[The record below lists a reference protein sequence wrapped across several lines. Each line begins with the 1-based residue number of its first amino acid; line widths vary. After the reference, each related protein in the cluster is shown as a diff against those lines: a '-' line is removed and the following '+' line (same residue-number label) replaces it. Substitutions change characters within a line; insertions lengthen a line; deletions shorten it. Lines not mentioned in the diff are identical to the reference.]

1 VPQVYDVTATTLAI
15 NWSPS
20 TEQEEILQN
29 VRFILGSVAGSVP
42 LARGMG
48 VDQDAVDAPSS
59 KARALLMTS
68 VLRAIQRNEPRARV
82 VEIHVEDNGALNG
95 QFTPRVRIA
104 I

>member
-1 VPQVYDVTATTLAI
+1 VPSDYDVTATPLVIDWTPA
-15 NWSPS
+15 
-20 TEQEEILQN
+20 TEEAEILQN
-29 VRFILGSVAGSVP
+29 VRFILGTVAGSAP
-42 LARGMG
+42 LARSMGIGM
-48 VDQDAVDAPSS
+48 DAVDAPAS

-82 VEIHVEDNGALNG
+82 TELYLEDNGALGG

>member
-1 VPQVYDVTATTLAI
+1 VSLAYDVTATSLVIDWA
-15 NWSPS
+15 PAD
-20 TEQEEILQN
+20 EKAEILQN
-29 VRFILGSVAGSVP
+29 VRFILGTVAGTVP

-48 VDQDAVDAPSS
+48 VESDAVDGPAS

-82 VEIHVEDNGALNG
+82 LEIYLEDGGALNG

>member
-1 VPQVYDVTATTLAI
+1 MPSEFEVTATPLVI
-15 NWSPS
+15 DWSPA
-20 TEQEEILQN
+20 TELDEILQN
-29 VRFILGSVAGSVP
+29 VRFILGTFAGTVP

-48 VDQDAVDAPSS
+48 TAADAVDAPAS

-82 VEIHVEDNGALNG
+82 VEIYVDDVDALNG
-95 QFTPRVRIA
+95 QLSPRVRIA